1 MAPRLSGLD
10 GVFVGSHA
18 VAQGVLTV
26 RQLRHGGYRRLV
38 HGVYALP
45 ELPVDHALYCRAVAL
60 VMPGA
65 GVIGGRSAACWHGA
79 PWAGPGDP
87 VTVLVPREHKWV
99 GPRGVRVHRT
109 DVADD
114 EHCLVDDVPMT
125 TAERTAWDVAA
136 LESVPTAVSTLDA
149 MVRAGVVPLATLQG
163 MVAAGSGRWRVGR
176 VRQTV
181 DLVDG
186 RSESPPESWLR
197 VAFVRSGLPAF
208 TPQYEVREGGVFL
221 GRVDFAWPEIKLA
234 VEYEGAHHFEGLQIR
249 RDDARLRRLSNAG
262 WLVIRV
268 SAADLRD
275 LDALLRRVRE
285 VIEERIVRA

>member
-45 ELPVDHALYCRAVAL
+45 EVPVDHALYCRAASL
-60 VMPGA
+60 VMPAA

-109 DVADD
+109 ALADD
-114 EHCLVDDVPMT
+114 EHALVDDVPVT

-136 LESVPTAVSTLDA
+136 LE
-149 MVRAGVVPLATLQG
+149 
-163 MVAAGSGRWRVGR
+163 
-176 VRQTV
+176 
-181 DLVDG
+181 
-186 RSESPPESWLR
+186 
-197 VAFVRSGLPAF
+197 
-208 TPQYEVREGGVFL
+208 
-221 GRVDFAWPEIKLA
+221 
-234 VEYEGAHHFEGLQIR
+234 
-249 RDDARLRRLSNAG
+249 
-262 WLVIRV
+262 
-268 SAADLRD
+268 
-275 LDALLRRVRE
+275 
-285 VIEERIVRA
+285 